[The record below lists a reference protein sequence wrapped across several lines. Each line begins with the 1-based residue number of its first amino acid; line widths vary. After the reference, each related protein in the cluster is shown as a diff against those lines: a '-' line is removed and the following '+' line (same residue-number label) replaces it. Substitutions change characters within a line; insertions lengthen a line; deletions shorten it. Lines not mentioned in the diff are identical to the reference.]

1 MHEPNPTRC
10 PRRLGGAGSRP
21 CGAGARRIRRGR
33 HAGQGH
39 PTRTASC
46 PPPPSADPSA
56 RPNGTPAQILQP
68 HAPAVPR
75 LGHLQQTLIA
85 FMLVCPSS
93 VSRSFVC
100 MCGGW
105 RRRYVHRGMERGGC
119 LPRSWRMPLPSTRSA
134 SGRQWGARARRR
146 ATRAASGP
154 TSRKAR
160 NPGRYGASMR
170 TSTVSSYT
178 TCPSTRHHHVSNN
191 QGHTRAAAWA
201 TNIHVHA
208 AAWWAWRRPWAGA
221 PGQGGDGETHSA
233 PRATARHTR
242 PGTHTHGWGP
252 GPQTRHP
259 HHLAA

>member
-1 MHEPNPTRC
+1 MHVPNPTRC

-85 FMLVCPSS
+85 FMFVCPSS

-160 NPGRYGASMR
+160 KPGRYGASMR

-178 TCPSTRHHHVSNN
+178 TCPSTRHHCVSNN
-191 QGHTRAAAWA
+191 QGH
-201 TNIHVHA
+201 IHGQQHGHLISMFTQ
-208 AAWWAWRRPWAGA
+208 RHGGRGEGH
-221 PGQGGDGETHSA
+221 GQGRLGRVEKE
-233 PRATARHTR
+233 RRTAHLERRH
-242 PGTHTHGWGP
+242 GTHD
-252 GPQTRHP
+252 QARTRTGGVLGRKRDIHTT
-259 HHLAA
+259 